1 MARFK
6 LHDEKTLIRQYA
18 VYHDESQLIQTS
30 KQAAQELQGLLESD
44 TQESNT
50 ELLGD
55 RPVFS
60 PSDVR

>member
-1 MARFK
+1 
-6 LHDEKTLIRQYA
+6 LHDEKTLVRQHA

-44 TQESNT
+44 TQEASE